1 MRTKLIFV
9 YSLLT
14 FILISCS
21 GSDSET
27 MKVAVGGKQYG
38 GELKFMSSEKIA
50 SLFPIES
57 IDVFSQRILGQMF
70 EPLYKIDLTTLKATP
85 LIAESFEMNAN
96 ASVYTFI
103 IRKGVKFHED
113 DCFSDGSREL
123 TAEDVK
129 FSLDLACSGL
139 HSNQVSYLLT
149 NYIKG
154 AKAFMQTTKNGI
166 NGKSVSGIKVID
178 AYTVKIELDQPFIG
192 LEKILSH
199 TGLSIVPK
207 EAFEK
212 YGNEISQHPVG
223 TGPFTLESS
232 NDQQIILKRNPN
244 YWRKDNFGNQLPFLD
259 KISLTYSKNK
269 RSELMAFRKKAID
282 VVMEIPVE
290 EIENI
295 LGSLQ
300 DAQKGLNVKHKIE
313 NESSMSM
320 AYIAFACQSKEFK
333 DENVRKAFNLAVD
346 RQEIVNTN
354 LEGEGYPALNGFVPP
369 MDIYPNSKVTGHSFN
384 VELAKELL
392 AKAGYPNGKNFPALS
407 IYVNTKEGSKSH
419 RMVQGVVSALNKNLN
434 LHLKIKLCTIKER
447 DKAIASGQAKIWRG
461 GWIADYP
468 DPETFLSIFYGG
480 NIHGADYLLN
490 GFQFK
495 NQEYDKLYEQAL
507 REVNPQKRNE
517 LMVKCD
523 QLIIDRCPVMPILT
537 GDFILMVNA
546 RIRDFKTNSMEAID
560 FSKVYIKEP
569 RD

>member
-1 MRTKLIFV
+1 
-9 YSLLT
+9 
-14 FILISCS
+14 
-21 GSDSET
+21 
-27 MKVAVGGKQYG
+27 
-38 GELKFMSSEKIA
+38 MS
-50 SLFPIES
+50 
-57 IDVFSQRILGQMF
+57 
-70 EPLYKIDLTTLKATP
+70 
-85 LIAESFEMNAN
+85 
-96 ASVYTFI
+96 
-103 IRKGVKFHED
+103 
-113 DCFSDGSREL
+113 
-123 TAEDVK
+123 
-129 FSLDLACSGL
+129 
-139 HSNQVSYLLT
+139 
-149 NYIKG
+149 
-154 AKAFMQTTKNGI
+154 
-166 NGKSVSGIKVID
+166 
-178 AYTVKIELDQPFIG
+178 
-192 LEKILSH
+192 
-199 TGLSIVPK
+199 
-207 EAFEK
+207 
-212 YGNEISQHPVG
+212 
-223 TGPFTLESS
+223 
-232 NDQQIILKRNPN
+232 
-244 YWRKDNFGNQLPFLD
+244 
-259 KISLTYSKNK
+259 
-269 RSELMAFRKKAID
+269 FRKKEID

-300 DAQKGLNVKHKIE
+300 DAQRGLNVKHKIE

-333 DENVRKAFNLAVD
+333 NENVRKAFNLAVD
-346 RQEIVNTN
+346 RQEIVNIN

-369 MDIYPNSKVTGHSFN
+369 MDIYPNNKVIGHPYN

-419 RMVQGVVSALNKNLN
+419 RMVQGVVNELNKNLN
-434 LHLKIKLCTIKER
+434 LHLKIKLCTIKEK
-447 DKAIASGQAKIWRG
+447 DEAIASGEAKIWRG

-495 NQEYDKLYEQAL
+495 NQDYDKLYEQAL
-507 REVNPQKRNE
+507 REVNPEKRND

-523 QLIIDRCPVMPILT
+523 QLLVDRCPVMPILT

>member
-14 FILISCS
+14 VFLISCS
-21 GSDSET
+21 GSSTET
-27 MKVAVGGKQYG
+27 TKVAVGGKQYG

-50 SLFPIES
+50 SLYPIES
-57 IDVFSQRILGQMF
+57 IDVFSQRVLGQMY
-70 EPLYKIDLTTLKATP
+70 EP
-85 LIAESFEMNAN
+85 LIAESFEMNGN
-96 ASVYTFI
+96 ASVYTFK
-103 IRKGVKFHED
+103 IRKGIKFHED

-154 AKAFMQTTKNGI
+154 AKSFMEATKNGI

-178 AYTVKIELDQPFIG
+178 ANTVKIELNQPFIG

-369 MDIYPNSKVTGHSFN
+369 MDIYPNNKVTGHPYN

>member
-14 FILISCS
+14 VLLISCS
-21 GSDSET
+21 GSNSEK

-57 IDVFSQRILGQMF
+57 IDVFSQRVLGQMY
-70 EPLYKIDLTTLKATP
+70 EPLFKIDLTSLKATP
-85 LIAESFEMNAN
+85 LIAESFEMNGN
-96 ASVYTFI
+96 ASVYTI
-103 IRKGVKFHED
+103 KIRKGVKFHED

-154 AKAFMQTTKNGI
+154 AKSFMEATKNGI
-166 NGKSVSGIKVID
+166 NGKSVSGIKVVD
-178 AYTVKIELDQPFIG
+178 ANTVKIELNQPFIG

-212 YGNEISQHPVG
+212 YGEEISKHPVG
-223 TGPFTLESS
+223 TGPFMLEIA
-232 NDQQIILKRNPN
+232 NDQQIILNRNPN

-369 MDIYPNSKVTGHSFN
+369 MDIYPNNKVTGHSYN

-495 NQEYDKLYEQAL
+495 NQ
-507 REVNPQKRNE
+507 
-517 LMVKCD
+517 
-523 QLIIDRCPVMPILT
+523 
-537 GDFILMVNA
+537 G
-546 RIRDFKTNSMEAID
+546 IRDFKTNSMEAID

>member
-14 FILISCS
+14 VLLISCS
-21 GSDSET
+21 GSNSYE
-27 MKVAVGGKQYG
+27 MKAAVGGKQYG

-50 SLFPIES
+50 YLFPIES
-57 IDVFSQRILGQMF
+57 IDVFSQRILGQMY
-70 EPLYKIDLTTLKATP
+70 EPLFKIDLTTLKATP
-85 LIAESFEMNAN
+85 LIAVSSEMNAN
-96 ASVYTFI
+96 ASIYTFK
-103 IRKGVKFHED
+103 IRKGVKFHEN
-113 DCFSDGSREL
+113 DCFSNGTREL

-139 HSNQVSYLLT
+139 NSNQVSYLLT

-154 AKAFMQTTKNGI
+154 AKSFMESTKNGI
-166 NGKSVSGIKVID
+166 NGKNVSGIKVID
-178 AYTVKIELDQPFIG
+178 SYTIKIELNQPFIG

-212 YGNEISQHPVG
+212 YGKDISKHPVG
-223 TGPFTLESS
+223 TGPFLLESNS
-232 NDQQIILKRNPN
+232 DQQIILKRNPN

-269 RSELMAFRKKAID
+269 RSELMSFRKKEID

-300 DAQKGLNVKHKIE
+300 DAQRGLNVKHKIE

-333 DENVRKAFNLAVD
+333 NENVRKAFNLAVD
-346 RQEIVNTN
+346 RQEIVNIN

-369 MDIYPNSKVTGHSFN
+369 MDIYPNNKVIGHPYN

-419 RMVQGVVSALNKNLN
+419 RMVQGVVNELNKNLN
-434 LHLKIKLCTIKER
+434 LHLKIKLCTIKEK
-447 DKAIASGQAKIWRG
+447 DEAIASGEAKIWRG

-495 NQEYDKLYEQAL
+495 NQDYDKLYEQAL
-507 REVNPQKRNE
+507 REVNPEKRND

-523 QLIIDRCPVMPILT
+523 QLLVDRCPVMPILT

>member
-14 FILISCS
+14 VLLISCS
-21 GSDSET
+21 GSNSEK

-57 IDVFSQRILGQMF
+57 IDVFSQRVLGQMY
-70 EPLYKIDLTTLKATP
+70 EPLFKIDLTSLKATP
-85 LIAESFEMNAN
+85 LIAESFEMNGN
-96 ASVYTFI
+96 ASVYTI
-103 IRKGVKFHED
+103 KIRKGVKFHED

-154 AKAFMQTTKNGI
+154 AKSFMEATKNGI
-166 NGKSVSGIKVID
+166 NGKSVSGIKVVD
-178 AYTVKIELDQPFIG
+178 ANTVKIELNQPFIG

-212 YGNEISQHPVG
+212 YGEEISKHPVG
-223 TGPFTLESS
+223 TGPFMLEIA
-232 NDQQIILKRNPN
+232 NDQQIILNRNPN

-369 MDIYPNSKVTGHSFN
+369 MDIYPNNKVTGHSYN

>member
-14 FILISCS
+14 VLLISCS
-21 GSDSET
+21 GSNSYE
-27 MKVAVGGKQYG
+27 MKAAVGGKQYG

-57 IDVFSQRILGQMF
+57 IDVFSQRILGQMY
-70 EPLYKIDLTTLKATP
+70 EPLFKIDLTTLKATP
-85 LIAESFEMNAN
+85 LIAVSSEMNAN
-96 ASVYTFI
+96 ASIYTFK
-103 IRKGVKFHED
+103 IRKGVKFHEN
-113 DCFSDGSREL
+113 DCFSNGTREL

-139 HSNQVSYLLT
+139 NSNQVSYLLT

-154 AKAFMQTTKNGI
+154 AKSFMESTKNGI
-166 NGKSVSGIKVID
+166 NGKNVSGIKVID
-178 AYTVKIELDQPFIG
+178 SNTIKIELNQPFIG

-212 YGNEISQHPVG
+212 YGKDISKHPVG
-223 TGPFTLESS
+223 TGPFFLESNS
-232 NDQQIILKRNPN
+232 DQQIILKRNPN

-269 RSELMAFRKKAID
+269 RSELMSFRKKEID

-300 DAQKGLNVKHKIE
+300 DAQRGLNVKHKIE

-333 DENVRKAFNLAVD
+333 NENVRKAFNLAVD
-346 RQEIVNTN
+346 RQEIVNIN

-369 MDIYPNSKVTGHSFN
+369 MDIYPNNKVIGHPYN

-419 RMVQGVVSALNKNLN
+419 RMVQGVVNELNKNLN
-434 LHLKIKLCTIKER
+434 LHLKIKLCTIKEK
-447 DKAIASGQAKIWRG
+447 DEAIASGEAKIWRG

-495 NQEYDKLYEQAL
+495 NQDYDKLYEQAL
-507 REVNPQKRNE
+507 REVNPEKRND

-523 QLIIDRCPVMPILT
+523 QLLVDRCPVMPILT

>member
-14 FILISCS
+14 VFLISCS
-21 GSDSET
+21 GSSTET
-27 MKVAVGGKQYG
+27 TKVAVGGKQYG

-50 SLFPIES
+50 SLYPIES
-57 IDVFSQRILGQMF
+57 IDVFSQRVLGQMY
-70 EPLYKIDLTTLKATP
+70 EPLFKIDLTSLKATP
-85 LIAESFEMNAN
+85 LIAESFEMNGN
-96 ASVYTFI
+96 ASVYTFK
-103 IRKGVKFHED
+103 IRKGIKFHED

-154 AKAFMQTTKNGI
+154 AKSFMEATKNGI

-178 AYTVKIELDQPFIG
+178 ANTVKIELNQPFIG

-369 MDIYPNSKVTGHSFN
+369 MDIYPNNKVTGHPYN

>member
-1 MRTKLIFV
+1 MRTKLIFI

-14 FILISCS
+14 AILFSCS
-21 GSDSET
+21 GSNSET
-27 MKVAVGGKQYG
+27 TKIAVGGKQYG

-57 IDVFSQRILGQMF
+57 LDVFSQRILCQIY
-70 EPLYKIDLTTLKATP
+70 EPLFKIDLTSLKATP
-85 LIAESFEMNAN
+85 LIAESFTINKN
-96 ASVYTFI
+96 ASVYIFK

-113 DCFSDGSREL
+113 ECFSDGSREL

-139 HSNQVSYLLT
+139 PSNQVSYLLT
-149 NYIKG
+149 NYVKG
-154 AKAFMQTTKNGI
+154 AKSFMESTKMGI

-178 AYTVKIELDQPFIG
+178 AYTLKIELDQSFIG

-199 TGLSIVPK
+199 TGLSIIPK

-212 YGNEISQHPVG
+212 YGKEISQHPVG
-223 TGPFTLESS
+223 TGPFMLE
-232 NDQQIILKRNPN
+232 NTNEQEIILKRNPT

-269 RSELMAFRKKAID
+269 RSELIAFRKKAID

-320 AYIAFACQSKEFK
+320 SYIGFACQSNEFK
-333 DENVRKAFNLAVD
+333 DENIRRAFNLAVD

-354 LEGEGYPALNGFVPP
+354 MEGEGFPAINGFVPP
-369 MDIYPNSKVTGHSFN
+369 MDNYSNNKVKGHTYN
-384 VELAKELL
+384 VLLAKALL
-392 AKAGYPNGKNFPALS
+392 AKAGYPNGKNFPSLF
-407 IYVNTKEGSKSH
+407 IYVNAKEGSKAH
-419 RMVQGVVSALNKNLN
+419 RMTQGVVSELNKNLN
-434 LHLKIKLCTIKER
+434 LHLKIKLCTIKDR

-468 DPETFLSIFYGG
+468 DPETFLAVFYGG
-480 NIHGADYLLN
+480 NIHGTDYLLN

-495 NQEYDKLYEQAL
+495 NNEYDKLFEQAL
-507 REVNPQKRNE
+507 KEINPQKRND

-523 QLIIDRCPVMPILT
+523 QLIIDKCPVMPILT
-537 GDFILMVNA
+537 GDFTLMVNA
-546 RIRDFKTNSMEAID
+546 RIKDFKTNSMEAID